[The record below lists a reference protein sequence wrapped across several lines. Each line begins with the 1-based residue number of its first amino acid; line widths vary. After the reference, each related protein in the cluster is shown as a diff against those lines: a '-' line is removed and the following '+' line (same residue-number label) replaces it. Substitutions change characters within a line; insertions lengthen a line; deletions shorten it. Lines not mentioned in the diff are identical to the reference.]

1 MLTFKP
7 EVMRNEQKVDGTFN
21 VKVRITYQRKV
32 KRLPTSIF
40 VEEKDLTGAFKLK
53 NQRVIN
59 EVDDLIRSYQ
69 EICASLQ
76 VELNNYTLDEIVA
89 YLKEERE
96 RPKSVDFIQFCNEW
110 LETTTIKGKKN
121 YKSALHAFVDYLGT
135 DKLNTDQVT
144 SRLLNGFKE
153 FLLIKHERRVL
164 LLQKQGK
171 RVPSNRTVSLYM
183 GSIRHLFNEAK
194 KKYNDYDR
202 NILLIPNS
210 PFEHVDVPKQEATR
224 KRALS
229 AEVVKRYGSYL
240 IC

>member
-96 RPKSVDFIQFCNEW
+96 GQRVLILSNFVTNGWKLRLS
-110 LETTTIKGKKN
+110 KGRRIIN
-121 YKSALHAFVDYLGT
+121 QLSML
-135 DKLNTDQVT
+135 
-144 SRLLNGFKE
+144 
-153 FLLIKHERRVL
+153 LLITWERI
-164 LLQKQGK
+164 
-171 RVPSNRTVSLYM
+171 S
-183 GSIRHLFNEAK
+183 
-194 KKYNDYDR
+194 
-202 NILLIPNS
+202 
-210 PFEHVDVPKQEATR
+210 
-224 KRALS
+224 
-229 AEVVKRYGSYL
+229 
-240 IC
+240 